1 MRSNTGGPPGSSAV
15 KSDGDITIILPC
27 PCAELQKLG
36 VEENAIIGV
45 MEGIILGEGL
55 VTIVDDEDE
64 GISVLLGME
73 VSVILGA
80 IVRVAVDAGGFIPH
94 AIN

>member
-1 MRSNTGGPPGSSAV
+1 
-15 KSDGDITIILPC
+15 
-27 PCAELQKLG
+27 
-36 VEENAIIGV
+36 

-55 VTIVDDEDE
+55 GTIVDDEDE

-80 IVRVAVDAGGFIPH
+80 IVRVAVDTGGFIPH